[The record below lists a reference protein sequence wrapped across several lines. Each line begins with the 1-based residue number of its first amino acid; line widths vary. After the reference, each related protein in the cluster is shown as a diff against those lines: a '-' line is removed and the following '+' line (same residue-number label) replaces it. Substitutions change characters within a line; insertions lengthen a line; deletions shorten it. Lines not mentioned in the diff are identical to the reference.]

1 MTKNPVFALL
11 VLIGSTGVLL
21 TQETPTATPSPTPE
35 QSVSPSPV
43 TSSTRNVRI
52 SFVPPPLEGTISLGV
67 YDNAGKLVRVLHQQ
81 DSLDAFTVGADA
93 LVTKWD
99 GKDDDGQDLPPGK
112 YRARG
117 YVVGP
122 LQVEKITTD
131 PAASRPE
138 ASNDKIAVK
147 LVANPLVKANRP
159 NMEITTGFDDTDSFL
174 KTTDELPLYII
185 SERSDITR
193 VTAAR
198 NGEKSIDLWQD
209 SISAGTEHFRIS
221 KLDQMMAFD
230 CGAFELK

>member
-21 TQETPTATPSPTPE
+21 SQETPTATPSPTPE

-43 TSSTRNVRI
+43 TSPTRNVRL

-81 DSLDAFTVGADA
+81 DSLDAFTIGADA

-122 LQVEKITTD
+122 LQVEKIATD

-159 NMEITTGFDDTDSFL
+159 NMEIAVGFDDTDSFL

-185 SERSDITR
+185 SERSDITGI
-193 VTAAR
+193 TASR
-198 NGEKSIDLWQD
+198 NGEKSIDVWQD
-209 SISAGTEHFRIS
+209 SSSGGAEHFRIS